1 VKSIVYDFSNMM
13 AEQLGPAQ
21 GIRREEIDALAERGR
36 DVVRR
41 VQRARGKGWLR
52 WFDLPYQRAS
62 VDAVKRLAA
71 EMAGRYRNCV
81 VLGIGGSALG
91 SIALRSALLHP
102 WHNALPDEKRSA
114 PRLFVLDNV
123 DPDWLAGFFDVID
136 PEDSCF
142 NVISKS
148 GSTAETMSQFLLFRQ
163 ALQDRLGDRY
173 AERIVVTTD
182 AKSGSLRPL
191 VQKEGFP
198 SFVVPDGV
206 GGRFSVLSPVGLFPA
221 AVVGIDIDALL
232 AGAAQA
238 DTETQGEEIWH
249 NRALLYALLQWLNYR
264 RGKPVS
270 VMMPYSQALRDV
282 ADWYRQLWAESLGKK
297 VNRAGQ
303 EVFVGPTPV
312 KALGVTDQ
320 HSQMQLYI
328 EGPHDKVITFLRV
341 GRFGHELPIPRWTT
355 GQSAIDY
362 LGEHSFNELFRAEG
376 DATAIALTEAGRAN
390 GAFILPELNA
400 HTLGQLLFTL
410 EVATAY
416 SGELYDID
424 AFDQPGVEAGK
435 IATYA
440 LLGRSGYEKRRQE
453 IETARANATPFVV

>member
-1 VKSIVYDFSNMM
+1 MKSIVYDFSNMM
-13 AEQLGPAQ
+13 AEQLGQEQ
-21 GIRREEIDALAERGR
+21 GIRREEIDAVAERAR
-36 DVVRR
+36 SAVRN
-41 VQRARGKGWLR
+41 VQRKRGSGWLR
-52 WFDLPYQRAS
+52 WFGLPYQQENVGAIKQL
-62 VDAVKRLAA
+62 AV
-71 EMAGRYRNCV
+71 EMASRYHNCI

-102 WHNALPDEKRSA
+102 WHNTLPDEKRPG

-123 DPDWLAGFFDVID
+123 DPDWLAGFFDIID
-136 PEDSCF
+136 LEDSCF

-148 GSTAETMSQFLLFRQ
+148 GSTAETMSQFLLFRD
-163 ALQDRLGDRY
+163 ALQERLGDSYVQRMV
-173 AERIVVTTD
+173 ITTD
-182 AKSGSLRPL
+182 AGKGSLRPL
-191 VQKEGFP
+191 VQQEGYS

-206 GGRFSVLSPVGLFPA
+206 GGRFSVLSSVGLFPA
-221 AVVGIDIDALL
+221 AVAGIDIDALL

-238 DTETQGEEIWH
+238 DAETQAEDIWQ
-249 NRALLYALLQWLNYR
+249 NRALLYAVSQWLSYR
-264 RGKPVS
+264 RGKPIS

-282 ADWYRQLWAESLGKK
+282 ADWYRQLWAESLGKRL
-297 VNRAGQ
+297 NRTGQ
-303 EVFVGPTPV
+303 EIFAGPTPV

-320 HSQMQLYI
+320 HSQVQLYI
-328 EGPHDKVITFLRV
+328 EGPYDKVITFLRV
-341 GRFGHELPIPRWTT
+341 ERFAHELSMPRWTT
-355 GQSAIDY
+355 GQSGVDY
-362 LGEHSFNELFRAEG
+362 LGEHSFNELFQAEG
-376 DATAIALTEAGRAN
+376 DATALVLTEARRAN
-390 GAFILPELNA
+390 GSFILPELNA

-453 IETARANATPFVV
+453 IEKARANATRFAI